1 MPNEASDDDVIRD
14 AEEWLR
20 KEQAQAMLNLF
31 EEDHGR
37 RPATLEE
44 VREWARTQDD
54 EHLKF
59 RVSRRLDV
67 FLNADA
73 TTPTSGVHR

>member
-1 MPNEASDDDVIRD
+1 MPNEVPDDDIIRD

-59 RVSRRLDV
+59 RVSRHLDV
-67 FLNADA
+67 VLNAYT
-73 TTPTSGVHR
+73 TTPASGVDR